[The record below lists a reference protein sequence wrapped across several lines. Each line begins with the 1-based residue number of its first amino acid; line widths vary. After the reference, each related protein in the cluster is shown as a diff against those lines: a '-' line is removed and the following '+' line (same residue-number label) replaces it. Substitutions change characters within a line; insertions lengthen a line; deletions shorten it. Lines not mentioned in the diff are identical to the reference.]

1 MAMTKNMDITRRLLI
16 GSLATVAMIFMMA
29 SSVFA
34 QVERAGVV
42 YGDYKVQQSV
52 EVGARVTDVSG
63 NESTYNTME
72 NLHSG
77 PRLLDQNLYMRSL
90 RHTGDA
96 VVDELYFNS
105 FGIGGD
111 PNTGARLRMNKNR
124 WYDLKADFRTD
135 KNWWNYNTLD
145 QPFNAP
151 GWPKTWTNDSLH
163 AGYQRHTMGSFDATI
178 APQSRVSLRFG
189 YLRNQTQGP
198 LYSTLHQLNDFQIM
212 QDGTVH
218 TNEFRAGADMRL
230 APRTFLRYD
239 QTVTRDSESL
249 HWLAANTATYD
260 VNTAANGQTAVPGT
274 GTFDPGLFYDPN
286 YGYPCSGLYDPNTQ
300 VFQVAK
306 CTSSRGG
313 LVGSY
318 SRQQPTHTNIPTEQV
333 SFTSSYWERLD
344 ITGSGSYSDA
354 HSTTHDFN
362 DLATAYYA
370 ASNVKATQLNGPQ
383 NIHQRTASAD
393 LGLTYHLTETLSLS
407 DQLRYLHWK
416 IPGQASLTTTTCFAN
431 ASPNSPTDYISAGV
445 GSGDGSSSCAGVAT
459 VGGAYAGSSTTPDV
473 SNDAVYR
480 FLGEQSIYNT
490 INAAWDPSLKFGLHI
505 GYRYGDRQLDSQTS
519 DIVTAATYADNSATR
534 VAGTTQ
540 TITPLAKKS
549 ETLHEHAMLFGTD
562 LRPTSKWRVHIN
574 YDMMYA
580 DNNFVA
586 TAPKEQHVFKLRSTY
601 SLDHFGKVS
610 ATINLKDNSNDSTAN
625 YLGTPDYPAGVHN
638 PKHDDYARSYGLSY
652 SAQPAR
658 WINVDLGWTY
668 EDVYSH
674 SASCVPLSSGVVP
687 QGGGYTSCV
696 INFNG
701 ALQSNELP
709 TVMKYRQLTNTGY
722 FKVRWKP
729 THALTV
735 IGGYDLSSG
744 QGYQLWERADNGQ
757 VVAMPVDS
765 TMLNVITS
773 NSVTPYSY
781 VPGLNPRVP
790 MGTLNTIWQ
799 RPMAGIEYSITR
811 QVMFRGI
818 YNNYQYRDKSPAG
831 TLTDARDFHANAGTL
846 SVKYSF

>member
-1 MAMTKNMDITRRLLI
+1 MTRIMDITRRLLL
-16 GSLATVAMIFMMA
+16 GSLAIVALTFLVTSA
-29 SSVFA
+29 GFA

-52 EVGARVTDVSG
+52 EVGERYTSVSG
-63 NESTYNTME
+63 NEAIYNTME
-72 NLHSG
+72 NLHTG

-96 VVDELYFNS
+96 LVDELYFNS
-105 FGIGGD
+105 FGGGGD

-135 KNWWNYNTLD
+135 KNWWDYNTLD
-145 QPFNAP
+145 QPYNTP

-163 AGYQRHTMGSFDATI
+163 AAYQRHTMGSFDVTI

-189 YLRNQTQGP
+189 YTRNQTQGP
-198 LYSTLHQLNDFQIM
+198 LYSTLHQLGDYQIM

-218 TNEFRAGADMRL
+218 TNEFRAGADVRL

-239 QTVTRDSESL
+239 QTVTRDNENL
-249 HWLAANTATYD
+249 HWLSGNAATYD
-260 VNTAANGQTAVPGT
+260 VNTAANGANAVLGT
-274 GTFDPGLFYDPN
+274 GTFDPGIFYDPN
-286 YGYPCSGLYDPNTQ
+286 YGYPCAGVYDTTNK
-300 VFQVAK
+300 VFNPGV
-306 CTSSRGG
+306 CTSSRYGM
-313 LVGSY
+313 LSSY

-344 ITGSGSYSDA
+344 ITASGSYSDA
-354 HSTTHDFN
+354 HSTTHNYN
-362 DLATAYYA
+362 DLTTAYYA
-370 ASNVKATQLNGPQ
+370 VNKVKATQLNGPQ
-383 NIHQRTASAD
+383 NVHQRTASAD
-393 LGLTYHLTETLSLS
+393 LGLTYHLSETLSIS

-431 ASPNSPTDYISAGV
+431 SAVSSPTDFISADV
-445 GSGDGSSSCAGVAT
+445 GSGDGSSSCGGVPT
-459 VGGAYAGSSTTPDV
+459 VGSAYAGSTTTPDV

-480 FLGEQSIYNT
+480 FLGERSIYNT
-490 INAAWDPSLKFGLHI
+490 ISAGWDPSLKFGLHI

-519 DIVTAATYADNSATR
+519 DIVTATTYADNTTTR
-534 VAGTTQ
+534 VVGTSQ
-540 TITPLAKKS
+540 TITPLASKS
-549 ETLHEHAMLFGTD
+549 ETLHEHAVLFGAD
-562 LRPTSKWRVHIN
+562 LRPTSKWRVHMN

-586 TAPKEQHVFKLRSTY
+586 TAPKEQHAFKLRTTY
-601 SLDHFGKVS
+601 SFDRFGKLS
-610 ATINLKDNSNDSTAN
+610 ATLNLKDNSNDTVAN
-625 YLGTPDYPAGVHN
+625 YLGTSDYPAGVHN
-638 PKHDDYARSYGLSY
+638 PKHDDYARSYGVSY
-652 SAQPAR
+652 NAQPAR
-658 WINVDLGWTY
+658 WFNVDMGWTY

-687 QGGGYTSCV
+687 EGGGYTSCV
-696 INFNG
+696 INFRG
-701 ALQSNELP
+701 SLQANELP
-709 TVMKYRQLTNTGY
+709 AVLKYRQITNTGY

-729 THALTV
+729 TRALTL
-735 IGGYDLSSG
+735 ISGYDVSSG
-744 QGYQLWERADNGQ
+744 QGYQSWKRADDGQ

-773 NSVTPYSY
+773 SSVTPYSY
-781 VPGLNPRVP
+781 VPGMNPRVP

-818 YNNYQYRDKSPAG
+818 YNNYQYHDKSPAG
-831 TLTDARDFHANAGTL
+831 TLLETRDFHANSGTL

>member
-1 MAMTKNMDITRRLLI
+1 MTKTTNNTRRLLLR
-16 GSLATVAMIFMMA
+16 SLAILALMFLVASA
-29 SSVFA
+29 GLA
-34 QVERAGVV
+34 QIERAGVV

-52 EVGARVTDVSG
+52 EIGERYTSVSG
-63 NESTYNTME
+63 NEDIYNTMV
-72 NLHSG
+72 NLHTG
-77 PRLLDQNLYMRSL
+77 PRLLDESLYMRSL

-96 VVDELYFNS
+96 VLDELYLNS
-105 FGIGGD
+105 FGVGGD

-124 WYDLKADFRTD
+124 WYDLKADVRSD
-135 KNWWNYNTLD
+135 KNWWDYNTLD
-145 QPFNAP
+145 QPYNTP
-151 GWPKTWTNDSLH
+151 GWPKTFTNDSLH
-163 AGYQRHTMGSFDATI
+163 AAYQRHTMGSFDATL

-189 YLRNQTQGP
+189 YSRNQTEGP

-212 QDGTVH
+212 QDGTIT
-218 TNEFRAGADMRL
+218 TNEFRVGTDVRL
-230 APRTFLRYD
+230 APRTFVRYD
-239 QTVTRDSESL
+239 QTVTRDNDNL

-260 VNTAANGQTAVPGT
+260 VNTAANGSTAVLGT
-274 GTFDPGLFYDPN
+274 GTFDPGLYYDPN
-286 YGYPCSGLYDPNTQ
+286 YGYPCAGLYNSNTQ
-300 VFQVAK
+300 VFQVAN
-306 CTSSRGG
+306 CNSSRSG

-318 SRQQPTHTNIPTEQV
+318 DRQQPTHTNIPTEQL

-344 ITGSGSYSDA
+344 ITASGSYSDA
-354 HSTTHDFN
+354 HSTSHDFN
-362 DLATAYYA
+362 DLASAYYA
-370 ASNVKATQLNGPQ
+370 VTNIKATQLNGPV
-383 NIHQRTASAD
+383 NVHQRTASAD
-393 LGLTYHLTETLSLS
+393 LGLTYHLSETLSIS
-407 DQLRYLHWK
+407 DQLRYLHWN

-431 ASPNSPTDYISAGV
+431 ASVSSPTDFINAGV
-445 GSGDGSSSCAGVAT
+445 GSGNGSASCGGVPT
-459 VGGAYAGSSTTPDV
+459 VGGAYAGSNTTPDI

-490 INAAWDPSLKFGLHI
+490 IVAAWDPSRRFGLHL

-519 DIVTAATYADNSATR
+519 DIVTATTYADNTTTR
-534 VAGTTQ
+534 VLGTSQ
-540 TITPLAKKS
+540 TVTPLAKSS

-562 LRPTSKWRVHIN
+562 LRPTAKWRVHIN

-580 DNNFVA
+580 DNNFVP
-586 TAPKEQHVFKLRSTY
+586 TAPKQQHAFKLRTTY
-601 SLDHFGKVS
+601 SFERFGKLS
-610 ATINLKDNSNDSTAN
+610 GTLNLKDNSNDSIAN
-625 YLGTPDYPAGVHN
+625 YLATPDYPTGVHN
-638 PKHDDYARSYGLSY
+638 PKHDDYARSYGINY
-652 SAQPAR
+652 NAQPAR
-658 WINVDLGWTY
+658 WISMDLGWTY

-687 QGGGYTSCV
+687 DGGGYTNCV
-696 INFNG
+696 INFSG

-709 TVMKYRQLTNTGY
+709 AVLKYKQLTNTGY

-729 THALTV
+729 THALTF

-744 QGYQLWERADNGQ
+744 QGYELWERADTGQ
-757 VVAMPVDS
+757 AVAMPVDS

-799 RPMAGIEYSITR
+799 RPMAGVEYSITR

-818 YNNYQYRDKSPAG
+818 YNNYQYHDKSPAG
-831 TLTDARDFHANAGTL
+831 TLTEPRDFHANAGTL